1 MKRRK
6 KEQTGGAAAA
16 VQVRERGGHPFAAL
30 RGYMPL
36 GGADAALYRSVRE
49 AVPIV
54 DAAIGKLVRL
64 SGGFRVLCED
74 ERAQEELGEFLRT
87 VNVGHA
93 QVGFNAFLDKYLD
106 SLLTNGRAVG
116 EIVPDAEGREI
127 AAVLCHRV
135 EQLALREGET
145 ALDVRFCGYDAAGR
159 LRELPRQELV
169 LFTPLLPES
178 ENPYGVSL
186 LRSMPFMAELLS
198 RIYYAVGQNW
208 ERCGNVRFAVVYKP
222 QGEEPDGA
230 LARERAELLAQ
241 EWSGA
246 MQETRG
252 GSVRDFVSVGDVSI
266 RAIGADNVMPD
277 CEVPVRQILE
287 QLVACG
293 APESILTDAKP
304 HVGTDMLHVTL
315 VNLRRQLLS
324 LGAQVR
330 FGHRVPGLRVR
341 DGALEGLEVT
351 GPEGPYVLPARHAVL
366 ALGHSARDT
375 FEMLHAAG
383 VQMEQKPFAVGVR
396 IEHRQSDMDAAQYR
410 QFAGHPCLPAAS
422 YKLSCHLENGRSAFS
437 FCVCPGGQVVAAA
450 SEQGRVVTNGMSAY
464 ARDRENI
471 NGGLLVNV
479 TPEDFGSGHP
489 LAGVAFQRQLEEAAF
504 RLGGGGYAAPCQ
516 RVEDFLAG
524 RPSVGPGRVIPS
536 YRPGVRWTDLRQCLP
551 EFVWE
556 TLALA
561 LPVLDRKIQG
571 YAQGD
576 AVLTAVETRSSSPV
590 RILRDESRQ
599 CSVRGLYP
607 CGEGA
612 GYAGGILSAAADGMR
627 CAEKIWEVYSG

>member
-1 MKRRK
+1 MLRLEGLKLPLEGGEEQLKAKAAAMLGCRMGEIAEVQVLRRAIDARDGLRFVYTVAVTVKDEARLLKRCRDRHVSRYAP
-6 KEQTGGAAAA
+6 EVYALPPAVSGGAVPPVVVGMGPA
-16 VQVRERGGHPFAAL
+16 GLFAAL
-30 RGYMPL
+30 VLARCGAKPIVLERGQDAVTRQRDVEAFWRGGPL
-36 GGADAALYRSVRE
+36 NTESNVQFGEGGAGAFSD
-49 AVPIV
+49 
-54 DAAIGKLVRL
+54 GKLNTGTRD
-64 SGGFRVLCED
+64 R
-74 ERAQEELGEFLRT
+74 R
-87 VNVGHA
+87 
-93 QVGFNAFLDKYLD
+93 
-106 SLLTNGRAVG
+106 
-116 EIVPDAEGREI
+116 
-127 AAVLCHRV
+127 HR
-135 EQLALREGET
+135 
-145 ALDVRFCGYDAAGR
+145 
-159 LRELPRQELV
+159 
-169 LFTPLLPES
+169 
-178 ENPYGVSL
+178 
-186 LRSMPFMAELLS
+186 
-198 RIYYAVGQNW
+198 W
-208 ERCGNVRFAVVYKP
+208 
-222 QGEEPDGA
+222 
-230 LARERAELLAQ
+230 
-241 EWSGA
+241 
-246 MQETRG
+246 
-252 GSVRDFVSVGDVSI
+252 
-266 RAIGADNVMPD
+266 
-277 CEVPVRQILE
+277 ILE

-324 LGAQVR
+324 LGAPGRV
-330 FGHRVPGLRVR
+330 GHRGTGLRVR

-590 RILRDESRQ
+590 RILRDESGQ